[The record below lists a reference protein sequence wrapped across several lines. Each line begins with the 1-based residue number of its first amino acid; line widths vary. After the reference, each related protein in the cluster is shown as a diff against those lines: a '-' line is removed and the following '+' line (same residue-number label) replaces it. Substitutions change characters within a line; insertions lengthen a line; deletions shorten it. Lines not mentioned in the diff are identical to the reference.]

1 MAENFTT
8 YYFLHFMRHTF
19 NSNDEGFF
27 LTGFF
32 FRGDPVT
39 KALDIV
45 YII

>member
-8 YYFLHFMRHTF
+8 YYFLHFMRHTL
-19 NSNDEGFF
+19 NNDDKGFL

-39 KALDIV
+39 KAPL
-45 YII
+45 